1 MCIFKETQVMEKSE
15 LLCVLALQH
24 APNLGSKTAKKLLAK
39 FGSAAAIFKEKKE
52 NLLKIDGIGN
62 TRVQGLFEKNNFK
75 EAERELQFIEKEG
88 IKAQYFL
95 DSDYP
100 ERLQHCSDAPI
111 LLFSKGK
118 INLDNPKIISVVGTR
133 KITNSG
139 RAFTEK
145 FIEELSVVNPII
157 VSGFAYGVDIVAQ
170 RAAVANNLQTIG
182 CLAHGLNQI
191 YPKTHTKY
199 ADSVLENGGFIT
211 DFWSTDKF
219 DRNNFLKRNRII
231 AGLSEATVVIESAEK
246 GGSLVTAD
254 IANSYNREVFAVP
267 GRPTDLLSKGC
278 NNLIKTNKAHLLTST
293 ADLVYMLNWKLKE
306 EQPKPIQQKLFVS
319 IEGEDEVIYTFL
331 KENGKSLLDTIA
343 FSNDFPTYK
352 VASILLNLE
361 LKGLVKPLPG
371 KLFEAI

>member
-1 MCIFKETQVMEKSE
+1 MEKSE